1 MQNNLLNTLIEVL
14 KKDER
19 FISNE
24 WDLLKNTIREKSEN
38 LDENLISLLLDN
50 ETLREKFFIKIKDI
64 IVFDNNKF
72 SKFINNKEF
81 LPDSYTSF
89 KNKIGLTS
97 EKGDFIASSNE
108 VVLSFPFKDCV
119 LAWWQDKD
127 EQKRDEVFYNEILWQ
142 DDIDRLFDKKVF
154 TNAKRYW
161 EKENVGN
168 ENIHSLQVK
177 FNRDENWTIKDNL
190 IIKWNNLLA
199 LHSLKSNFAWKVKL
213 IYIDPPYNTWND
225 SFNYNDKF
233 NHSTWLTFMKNR
245 LEVAK
250 ELLRDDWVI
259 FVQCDDNEQAYL
271 KVLMDEVFWR
281 ESYLNTIS
289 VKTKA
294 SSWASWWWEDKKLK
308 KNIEYI
314 TIYCNQNFEWFY
326 WIFEETE
333 LMQYINE
340 MKENWTSFKYINV
353 LYKRWKKEYFKTIKD
368 WWWNDIKIYKEN
380 DYEITTIKNIS
391 KLEWITE
398 KEVYEKYYNYV
409 MTTTNAQTS
418 IRTRVWEN
426 TDSENNLYS
435 IEYIPISWKNKWQI
449 IELLF
454 LWKQKVLII
463 WLKDTS
469 IKKWWQ
475 IYKREKIWTFWD
487 WFSWINVQKEGSA
500 ELKNWKKPEHLLKQ
514 VLDCVTNPWDI
525 VLDYHLWSGTTCAVA
540 HKMWR
545 QYIGIEQMD
554 YIENISVERMKKVI
568 EWEQGGISKS
578 VEWKWWWEFVYMEI
592 MQENAKFIDEIKK
605 IQNVGNENIRSLL
618 EIYNQIKNSEFI
630 NYKVDIWNLKL
641 DKIEEKDFEDFKLFL
656 IEILDKNMLYKNY
669 SERNDKNSEVSEE
682 DKKVNEE
689 FYKN

>member
-14 KKDER
+14 KKDLR

-89 KNKIGLTS
+89 KNKIGLTT

-161 EKENVGN
+161 KKENVGN

-259 FVQCDDNEQAYL
+259 FVNLDDKENHYCKILCDDIFSRENFIANIIWQKKYSPSNDAKRFSDNHDHILLFAKNKSKFKINLLERTNEMNERY
-271 KVLMDEVFWR
+271 KNIDNDSRWPWKPGGF
-281 ESYLNTIS
+281 S
-289 VKTKA
+289 VKTYSKEYDYPIETP
-294 SSWASWWWEDKKLK
+294 SGNIVYPPKGSCWQTSKENYFKKLSDNRIYFG
-308 KNIEYI
+308 KNNDSKPQIKQFLSEVQQGLVPKSIWLYNEVGH
-314 TIYCNQNFEWFY
+314 NQISRQE
-326 WIFEETE
+326 
-333 LMQYINE
+333 INLL
-340 MKENWTSFKYINV
+340 FG
-353 LYKRWKKEYFKTIKD
+353 
-368 WWWNDIKIYKEN
+368 
-380 DYEITTIKNIS
+380 
-391 KLEWITE
+391 
-398 KEVYEKYYNYV
+398 
-409 MTTTNAQTS
+409 
-418 IRTRVWEN
+418 
-426 TDSENNLYS
+426 DSVFLTPKPEAL
-435 IEYIPISWKNKWQI
+435 IQRI
-449 IELLF
+449 IEIST
-454 LWKQKVLII
+454 Q
-463 WLKDTS
+463 
-469 IKKWWQ
+469 
-475 IYKREKIWTFWD
+475 
-487 WFSWINVQKEGSA
+487 
-500 ELKNWKKPEHLLKQ
+500 
-514 VLDCVTNPWDI
+514 PWDI

>member
-14 KKDER
+14 KQDID

-24 WDLLKNTIREKSEN
+24 WDLLKNKIREKAEN

-50 ETLREKFFIKIKDI
+50 DTLREKFFIKIKDV

-72 SKFINNKEF
+72 IKFINNKEF

-89 KNKIGLTS
+89 KNKIGLTT

-154 TNAKRYW
+154 TNFKRIDKDW
-161 EKENVGN
+161 EHKLEW
-168 ENIHSLQVK
+168 
-177 FNRDENWTIKDNL
+177 FNRDENGTISDNL

-271 KVLMDEVFWR
+271 KVLMDEIFDKNF
-281 ESYLNTIS
+281 LNSLI
-289 VKTKA
+289 VKSKA

-314 TIYCNQNFEWFY
+314 HIYNRWLNFESFN
-326 WIFEETE
+326 I
-333 LMQYINE
+333 QYI
-340 MKENWTSFKYINV
+340 KEPLIKYIKWLKDEWKWFSYNQV
-353 LYKRWKKEYFKTIKD
+353 LVDEWNKEYFKSTVD
-368 WWWNDIKIYKEN
+368 GRWDEIKIFKHTNYVIKSISSIVKE
-380 DYEITTIKNIS
+380 EG
-391 KLEWITE
+391 ITE
-398 KEVYEKYYNYV
+398 EEIYEKYIDKIF
-409 MTTTNAQTS
+409 TTENAQTS
-418 IRTRVWEN
+418 IRDRVLEA
-426 TDSENNLYS
+426 TDKNDTFYT
-435 IEYIPISWKNKWQI
+435 IEYIPISGKNKWEITNVWFIWNTKRLVSFLKNTCI
-449 IELLF
+449 ID
-454 LWKQKVLII
+454 WKK
-463 WLKDTS
+463 
-469 IKKWWQ
+469 
-475 IYKREKIWTFWD
+475 IYKLSKLWALWSD
-487 WFSWINVQKEGSA
+487 LSWSSIHLEWGVNLA
-500 ELKNWKKPEHLLKQ
+500 NWKKPEKLIQRIINLA
-514 VLDCVTNPWDI
+514 TFPWDI

-545 QYIGIEQMD
+545 QYIWIEQMD
-554 YIENISVERMKKVI
+554 YIETISAERMKKVI
-568 EWEQGGISKS
+568 EWEQGWISKN
-578 VEWKWWWEFVYMEI
+578 VEWKWWWEFIYMEI
-592 MQENAKFIDEIKK
+592 MQENERFINEIKNAK
-605 IQNVGNENIRSLL
+605 NIKDLQ
-618 EIYNQIKNSEFI
+618 EIYNQIKDSEFI
-630 NYKVDIWNLKL
+630 NYKVDTWSLKL
-641 DKIEEKDFEDFKLFL
+641 DNLEEKDFEDFKLFL
-656 IEILDKNMLYKNY
+656 IEILDKNLLYKNF
-669 SERNDKNSEVSEE
+669 SERNDKNSEISKD
-682 DKKVNEE
+682 DKKVNED
-689 FYKN
+689 FYKS

>member
-14 KKDER
+14 KQDER

-24 WDLLKNTIREKSEN
+24 WDLLKNTIREKAEN

-50 ETLREKFFIKIKDI
+50 ETLREKFFIKIKEV

-72 SKFINNKEF
+72 IKFINNKEF

-89 KNKIGLTS
+89 KNKIGLTN

-127 EQKRDEVFYNEILWQ
+127 EQKRDEIFYNEILGQ

-154 TNAKRYW
+154 TNFKRIDKDW
-161 EKENVGN
+161 EHKLEW
-168 ENIHSLQVK
+168 
-177 FNRDENWTIKDNL
+177 FNRDENGTISDNL

-199 LHSLKSNFAWKVKL
+199 LHSLKSNFASKVKL

-271 KVLMDEVFWR
+271 KVLMDEIFWR
-281 ESYLNTIS
+281 EGYLNTIS

-314 TIYCNQNFEWFY
+314 TIYWRNNFEWFD
-326 WIFEETE
+326 WIYEETE
-333 LMQYINE
+333 LIEYIKE

-353 LYKRWKKEYFKTIKD
+353 LYKKGEKEYFKTIKD
-368 WWWNDIKIYKEN
+368 WWWNDIKIYKVN
-380 DYEITTIKNIS
+380 NYEITTVKNIA
-391 KLEWITE
+391 KIEWISE
-398 KEVYEKYYNYV
+398 KEVYEKYYDLV

-435 IEYIPISWKNKWQI
+435 IEYIPVSWKNKWNI
-449 IELLF
+449 TELLF
-454 LWKQKVLII
+454 LWKQKVLLI

-475 IYKREKIWTFWD
+475 IFKREKIWTFWD
-487 WFSWINVQKEGSA
+487 WFSWINVQKEWSA
-500 ELKNWKKPEHLLKQ
+500 ELKNWKKPEHLIKQ

-554 YIENISVERMKKVI
+554 YIETISKERMKKVI
-568 EWEQGGISKS
+568 EWEQWWISKN
-578 VEWKWWWEFVYMEI
+578 VEWSWWWEFVYMEI
-592 MQENAKFIDEIKK
+592 MKENQKFIDDIKK
-605 IQNVGNENIRSLL
+605 AKNIKNLF
-618 EIYNQIKNSEFI
+618 EIYNQIKDSEFI
-630 NYKVDIWNLKL
+630 NYKIDTWNLKFNNL
-641 DKIEEKDFEDFKLFL
+641 SESNFEDFKLFL
-656 IEILDKNMLYKNY
+656 IEILDKNLLYKNY
-669 SERNDKNSEVSEE
+669 SERDDKNSW
-682 DKKVNEE
+682 VNEE
-689 FYKN
+689 NKKINNLFYNN

>member
-1 MQNNLLNTLIEVL
+1 
-14 KKDER
+14 
-19 FISNE
+19 
-24 WDLLKNTIREKSEN
+24 
-38 LDENLISLLLDN
+38 LISLLLDN

-89 KNKIGLTS
+89 KNKIGLTT

-250 ELLRDDWVI
+250 ELLSSDWNI
-259 FVQCDDNEQAYL
+259 YINIDYNETHYL
-271 KVLMDEVFWR
+271 KILMDEVFWKENFQR
-281 ESYLNTIS
+281 EIIWRIWWLSWYKTIAKNYIRNHDTILFYSKNPDKFIFNKIYNTI
-289 VKTKA
+289 
-294 SSWASWWWEDKKLK
+294 EDYADRF
-308 KNIEYI
+308 NSE
-314 TIYCNQNFEWFY
+314 Q
-326 WIFEETE
+326 
-333 LMQYINE
+333 
-340 MKENWTSFKYINV
+340 
-353 LYKRWKKEYFKTIKD
+353 KKEILAKLLEVWVLEKKEQEKVIKFVS
-368 WWWNDIKIYKEN
+368 
-380 DYEITTIKNIS
+380 EI
-391 KLEWITE
+391 W
-398 KEVYEKYYNYV
+398 YPEKYPLEDTWNC
-409 MTTTNAQTS
+409 S
-418 IRTRVWEN
+418 IYDKLNSIAVVSFSWEKVSKMLW
-426 TDSENNLYS
+426 TDE
-435 IEYIPISWKNKWQI
+435 IKWQKSEALLERI
-449 IELLF
+449 I
-454 LWKQKVLII
+454 KV
-463 WLKDTS
+463 S
-469 IKKWWQ
+469 
-475 IYKREKIWTFWD
+475 
-487 WFSWINVQKEGSA
+487 
-500 ELKNWKKPEHLLKQ
+500 
-514 VLDCVTNPWDI
+514 TNPWDI